1 MGFRGPEVQILSPRP
16 TNLQHLERISLWLGR
31 SIAFGGRDSGVF
43 WVGCQDMD
51 RATFHK
57 TGHEERLKIIET
69 IKTVLQKEP
78 NIVFAFLHGSF
89 LSEPSFRDIDLGVFL
104 DIENPSGYLDSEL
117 ELSQRI
123 EDELNSAF
131 PVEVKIVNQAPLS
144 FRFGVIKGKL
154 LFARD
159 DDILVDF
166 MTTTARQYLDFAPL
180 RHRYIKE
187 AMAAGET
194 PS

>member
-1 MGFRGPEVQILSPRP
+1 
-16 TNLQHLERISLWLGR
+16 
-31 SIAFGGRDSGVF
+31 
-43 WVGCQDMD
+43 MD

-57 TGHEERLKIIET
+57 IRREDRRKVIET

-89 LSEPSFRDIDLGVFL
+89 LSEPSFRDIDVGVFS
-104 DIENPSGYLDSEL
+104 DSENPSSYLDSEL

-131 PVEVKIVNQAPLS
+131 PVEVKIVNQAPLP
-144 FRFGVIKGKL
+144 FRFNVIQGKL

-166 MTTTARQYLDFAPL
+166 MTTTARQYLDFALL
-180 RHRYIKE
+180 RQHYIKE
-187 AMAAGET
+187 AMAAGDT